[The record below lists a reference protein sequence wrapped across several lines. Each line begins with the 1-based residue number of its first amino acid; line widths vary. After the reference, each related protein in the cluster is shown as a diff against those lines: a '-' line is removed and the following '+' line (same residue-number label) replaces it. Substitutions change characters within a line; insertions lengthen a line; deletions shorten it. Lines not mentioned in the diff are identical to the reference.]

1 MYSNNFNLQ
10 MFSEEAVS
18 PLATD
23 TSVADVTDAG
33 PSSETDASQNLD
45 GTEDHE
51 ETFDSLIH
59 GRYANEYN
67 EAVKGAI
74 AKRFRNQADLQGRL
88 DKITPILAVFA
99 DKYGMRPGE
108 DGNYDLDELAAKV
121 NDDDSFYEE
130 EAFRRGMSVGDFK
143 QMKRLERE
151 NAVLQRQQEEQA
163 REEESRAEFDKLVA
177 AGEEIKQIY
186 PSFDLRTELAN
197 DDFMRLLTRGIDPKT
212 AYEVAHKDEI
222 ISSGMQYAVE
232 RTKENVSR
240 AIQSGM
246 NRPSENGVSPK
257 ATADISK
264 IDPRKLNLSQIRE
277 LNDRAAR
284 GETITFR

>member
-1 MYSNNFNLQ
+1 
-10 MFSEEAVS
+10 
-18 PLATD
+18 
-23 TSVADVTDAG
+23 
-33 PSSETDASQNLD
+33 
-45 GTEDHE
+45 
-51 ETFDSLIH
+51 
-59 GRYANEYN
+59 
-67 EAVKGAI
+67 
-74 AKRFRNQADLQGRL
+74 
-88 DKITPILAVFA
+88 
-99 DKYGMRPGE
+99 
-108 DGNYDLDELAAKV
+108 
-121 NDDDSFYEE
+121 
-130 EAFRRGMSVGDFK
+130 
-143 QMKRLERE
+143 
-151 NAVLQRQQEEQA
+151 
-163 REEESRAEFDKLVA
+163 VA

-264 IDPRKLNLSQIRE
+264 IDPRKLNLSQILE

>member
-33 PSSETDASQNLD
+33 PSSEADASQNLD
-45 GTEDHE
+45 GTEGQE